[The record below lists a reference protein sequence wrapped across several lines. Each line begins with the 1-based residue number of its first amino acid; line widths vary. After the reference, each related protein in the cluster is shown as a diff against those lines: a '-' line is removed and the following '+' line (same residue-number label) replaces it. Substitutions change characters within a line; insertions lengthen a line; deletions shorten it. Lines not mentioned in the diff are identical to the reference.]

1 MKDIVDKNT
10 IQRHMQSLEG
20 FRMRKNIT
28 LSFVDESVMKRKF
41 VWEILFLIFWK
52 CVILFL
58 SSLDYCHPVSYR

>member
-1 MKDIVDKNT
+1 MKDIVDKDT

-20 FRMRKNIT
+20 FKMRKNIT

-41 VWEILFLIFWK
+41 VWEILFWIFWK

-58 SSLDYCHPVSYR
+58 SSLGYCHPVSYR